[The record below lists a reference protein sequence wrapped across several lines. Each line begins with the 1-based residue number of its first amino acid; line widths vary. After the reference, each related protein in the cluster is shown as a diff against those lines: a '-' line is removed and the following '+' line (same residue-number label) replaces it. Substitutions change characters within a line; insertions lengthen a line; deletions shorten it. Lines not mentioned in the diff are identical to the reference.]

1 MSDFFAPQ
9 RDLKF
14 AIEALVGLD
23 DLATLPGFEDVNG
36 DLVDA
41 ILEEAGRFASEALAP
56 LNVPGDRQGSVLNDG
71 KVTTPDGFKEAY
83 QQFIE
88 AGWNGLTSDPEYDGQ
103 GLPIVLGSATSE
115 IWQAANM
122 SFALGPMLTASA
134 AKAINNHG
142 TDEQRET
149 FLRKLI
155 SGEWTGTMNLTEP
168 QAGSDLSAV
177 ATKAEPQG
185 DGSYKLFGQKIFIT
199 WGDHDCTE
207 NVVHTVLARLP
218 DAPEGVKGI
227 SLFIVPKFLVN
238 KDGSLGDRNDVEC
251 VSLEH
256 KLGIHA
262 SPTAV
267 MGYGNNGGATGYL
280 VGEANRGLV
289 YMFTMMNDA
298 RLAVGVQGCA
308 IAERAYQHALTYA
321 KDRVQGRPVGQKS
334 GERVAILHH
343 PDVRRMLLTMK
354 SQIEAMRALHL
365 VASMHL
371 DFAKRAVDDE
381 LRRHHQS
388 RSDLLIPVVK
398 GWCTE
403 VGFDL
408 AALGVQVHGGMG
420 FIEETGAAQYLR
432 DARIA
437 TIYEGTTGI
446 QANDLVGRK
455 MAGDDG
461 ESLGELVADIRAFE
475 SQLRSVGNPQLDVVA
490 DCLSTANANM
500 ERAVGETAQRL
511 KTNPAGAMASSVT
524 LLMLVGYVVGGWQM
538 ARSAQVALEK
548 IDLGEEK
555 EFHNGKLNTALFYL
569 QHILPKT
576 HALADSCLASP
587 DPLLSMMPDQF

>member
-1 MSDFFAPQ
+1 MSEYFAPQ

-23 DLATLPGFEDVNG
+23 ELATLPGFEEVNQ
-36 DLVDA
+36 DLVEA
-41 ILEEAGRFASEALAP
+41 ILEESGRFANEVLAP
-56 LNVPGDRQGSVLNDG
+56 LNVVGDRQGSVLTDDG
-71 KVTTPDGFKEAY
+71 VKTPDGFKDAY

-88 AGWNGLTSDPEYDGQ
+88 AGWNGLTSDVDYDGQ

-122 SFALGPMLTASA
+122 SFALCPMLTASA
-134 AKAINNHG
+134 AKAINYHG
-142 TDEQRET
+142 DEQQKNA

-155 SGEWTGTMNLTEP
+155 SGEWSGTMNLTEP

-185 DGSYKLFGQKIFIT
+185 DGTYKLFGQKIYIT
-199 WGDHDCTE
+199 WGDHDCAE
-207 NVVHTVLARLP
+207 NVIHTVLARLP

-227 SLFIVPKFLVN
+227 SLFIVPKYLVN
-238 KDGSLGDRNDVEC
+238 DDGSLGNRNDVEC

-267 MGYGNNGGATGYL
+267 MGYGNNGGAIGYL
-280 VGEANRGLV
+280 VGEANRGLI

-298 RLAVGVQGCA
+298 RLAVGVQGVA
-308 IAERAYQHALTYA
+308 IAERAYQRALGYA
-321 KDRVQGRPVGQKS
+321 KDRVQGRPVGTKV
-334 GERVAILHH
+334 GDRVAILHH

-354 SQIEAMRALHL
+354 SQIEAMRAVYL
-365 VASMHL
+365 VASAHL
-371 DFAKRAVDDE
+371 DFAKRATDPDSQQM
-381 LRRHHQS
+381 HQS
-388 RSDLLIPVVK
+388 RADLLIPVVK
-398 GWCTE
+398 GWSTE

-420 FIEETGAAQYLR
+420 FVEETGAAQHLR

-461 ESLGELVADIRAFE
+461 ASLKELIADVQE
-475 SQLRSVGNPQLDVVA
+475 TVEDLSGSSQSDLERIASK
-490 DCLSTANANM
+490 LSGANNALGLN
-500 ERAVGETAQRL
+500 RETR
-511 KTNPAGAMASSVT
+511 P
-524 LLMLVGYVVGGWQM
+524 
-538 ARSAQVALEK
+538 R
-548 IDLGEEK
+548 
-555 EFHNGKLNTALFYL
+555 
-569 QHILPKT
+569 
-576 HALADSCLASP
+576 
-587 DPLLSMMPDQF
+587 

>member
-1 MSDFFAPQ
+1 MADFFAPQ

-23 DLATLPGFEDVNG
+23 QLATLPGFEDVNV

-41 ILEEAGRFASEALAP
+41 ILDEAGRLANEVLAP
-56 LNVPGDRQGSVLNDG
+56 LNVVGDQQGSVLKDG
-71 KVTTPDGFKEAY
+71 QVTTPDGFKEAY
-83 QQFIE
+83 AQFIE

-122 SFALGPMLTASA
+122 AFALGPMLTASA

-142 TDEQRET
+142 SEAQRET

-177 ATKAEPQG
+177 ATKAEPQD
-185 DGSYKLFGQKIFIT
+185 DGTYKLFGQKIFIT

-227 SLFIVPKFLVN
+227 SLFIVPKYLVN
-238 KDGSLGDRNDVEC
+238 EDGSLGERNDVEC

-267 MGYGNNGGATGYL
+267 LGYGNNGGATGYL

-308 IAERAYQHALTYA
+308 IAERAYQQALSHA
-321 KDRVQGRPVGQKS
+321 KDRVQGRPVGQKV
-334 GERVAILHH
+334 GDRVAILHH

-354 SQIEAMRALHL
+354 SQIEAMRAVHL
-365 VASMHL
+365 IASMHL
-371 DFAKRAVDDE
+371 DFAKRAEDPE
-381 LRRHHQS
+381 LQRQHQS
-388 RSDLLIPVVK
+388 RADLLIPVVK

-403 VGFDL
+403 VGFEL

-420 FIEETGAAQYLR
+420 FVEETGAAQHLR

-461 ESLGELVADIRAFE
+461 ESLRELVADVRAYE
-475 SQLRSVGNPQLDVVA
+475 SELKAVGNSDLDIA
-490 DCLSTANANM
+490 AKCLSQANHYM
-500 ERAVGETAQRL
+500 EQAVSEIAERL
-511 KTNPAGAMASSVT
+511 KTDPPGAMASSVT

-538 ARSAQVALEK
+538 ARSAHVAVEK
-548 IDLGEEK
+548 IAAGEEK
-555 EFHNGKLNTALFYL
+555 EFHAGKLNTALFYL
-569 QHILPKT
+569 QHVLPKA
-576 HALADSCLASP
+576 HGLADSCQASA
-587 DPLLSMMPDQF
+587 DSLFAMTPDQF